1 MITLVVEASTYA
13 GSVALLDGRALLG
26 ERSVAMRGKEREA
39 LMPAVAELLAE
50 CGLPPERITRVV
62 CGAGPGSFTSLRIA
76 GAIAKGIALATG
88 ASLVPVSSL
97 ALLVASRQPRTPGR
111 YLATADAM
119 RGESYVEE
127 YEMDD
132 QGELRA
138 VGKLSVIPT
147 STIDQIA
154 ADVGAIALGPARHG
168 QELAVPHARGV
179 AHIIKL
185 IDSTARAD
193 LARWEPQYGRLS
205 EAQVK
210 WEAEHGRL
218 LHAR

>member
-13 GSVALLDGRALLG
+13 GSVALLHGRALLG

-97 ALLVASRQPRTPGR
+97 ALLVASREPRTPGR

-138 VGKLSVIPT
+138 VGKLSVIPA

-179 AHIIKL
+179 AHITKL
-185 IDSTARAD
+185 IHSTARAD
-193 LARWEPQYGRLS
+193 LAQWEPQYGRLS